1 MFVNTRAA
9 TIPRYLLLML
19 GTLPSDRRLL
29 SNELDAEAGVSACM
43 LGRTSSGEQT
53 AQACANAF
61 HEKAGRSQVGW
72 WGFFVDM
79 GFTSPIGLTDAI
91 LPSAL
96 LMSDSSLSRHVQ
108 TTGNSC
114 STSLNCSCLN
124 LNRNIQVCRCG
135 EHRHI
140 RNELRR

>member
-1 MFVNTRAA
+1 
-9 TIPRYLLLML
+9 ML

-79 GFTSPIGLTDAI
+79 GLTLPSGLTDAI

-96 LMSDSSLSRHVQ
+96 LMSDSSLGASWAF
-108 TTGNSC
+108 
-114 STSLNCSCLN
+114 SLQPVLPPDYRPLVPSK
-124 LNRNIQVCRCG
+124 
-135 EHRHI
+135 
-140 RNELRR
+140 RRKWARR